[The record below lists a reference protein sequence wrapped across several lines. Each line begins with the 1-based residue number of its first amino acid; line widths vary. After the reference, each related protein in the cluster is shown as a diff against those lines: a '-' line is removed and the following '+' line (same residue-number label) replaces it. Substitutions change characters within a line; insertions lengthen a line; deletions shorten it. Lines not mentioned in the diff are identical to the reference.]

1 MCPAQPGIRH
11 VVKELRNDIF
21 MVDRVSMG
29 HFESV
34 VKKNFFWLFGV
45 IRGHFQKVVF
55 FIFSDFLTQNPLFR
69 SHVTSY
75 DSNNCDR
82 NCLMTMRIWNGAI
95 WYASC
100 TIWKQK
106 IRCHQFSNEASPI
119 NGSDRLGV
127 THIKWNLKSRKSRPY
142 RSREC
147 YQLLPVRFR
156 QFFDFLPIFGHK
168 IPIISITWHVSTV
181 IF

>member
-1 MCPAQPGIRH
+1 MIFSWSIECPWVISNLWS
-11 VVKELRNDIF
+11 KKFFLTF
-21 MVDRVSMG
+21 WG
-29 HFESV
+29 HKRSFS
-34 VKKNFFWLFGV
+34 
-45 IRGHFQKVVF
+45 RGNF

-75 DSNNCDR
+75 DSNNGDR
-82 NCLMTMRIWNGAI
+82 TCLMTMRIWNGAI

-100 TIWKQK
+100 TISKQK

-119 NGSDRLGV
+119 PGSDRLGV
-127 THIKWNLKSRKSRPY
+127 THFKWNLKSSKSRPY
-142 RSREC
+142 RSRDC

-181 IF
+181 IFLHKYSMTKPKLLV